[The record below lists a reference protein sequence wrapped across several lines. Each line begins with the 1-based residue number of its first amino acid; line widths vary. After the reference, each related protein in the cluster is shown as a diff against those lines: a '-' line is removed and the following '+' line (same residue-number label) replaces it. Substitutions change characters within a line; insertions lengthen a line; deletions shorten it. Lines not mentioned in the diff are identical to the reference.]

1 MNPELKSTWFNR
13 LPKVELHLHL
23 EGAIPLDALWELVQ
37 KYGGEVT
44 SRQELAQRF
53 EYKDFPHFIETWMWK
68 NQFLREYDDFTFIAE
83 RTARDL
89 ASQSIRYAEVFYS
102 PPDFIQ
108 NGLQTQQITEA
119 VRKGLERVKDIE
131 IALVADL
138 VRNYGPER
146 AKTTLE
152 QVSEVKQFGVIGIGI
167 GGSEHDFP
175 PQPFKEV
182 YALARQKGFH
192 TSAHAGEAAGPDS
205 VWGAIRHLEVDRI
218 GHGIR
223 AIEDN
228 DLMDYIVEHGIPIE
242 MCPLSNVRTGVV
254 KSYDEHPVRQF
265 FERGVTL
272 NINTDDPM
280 MFGNS
285 LAEEYELL
293 AQKKGFTRSEL
304 KQLSLNGIRM
314 SWLPEKKKQAMIS
327 AFESDPAWQENL

>member
-1 MNPELKSTWFNR
+1 MNQELKSTWFKR
-13 LPKVELHLHL
+13 LPKVELHVHL

-53 EYKDFPHFIETWMWK
+53 EYKDFPHFVETWMWK
-68 NQFLREYDDFTFIAE
+68 NQFLREYDDFTYIAE
-83 RTARDL
+83 MTARDL
-89 ASQSIRYAEVFYS
+89 ASQAIHYAEVFYS
-102 PPDFIQ
+102 PPDFSQ
-108 NGLQTQQITEA
+108 QGLQTQPITEA
-119 VRKGLERVKDIE
+119 IRKGLERVEDIE

-138 VRNYGPER
+138 VRDYGPER
-146 AKTTLE
+146 GKITLE
-152 QVSEVKQFGVIGIGI
+152 EVNEVKQLGVIGVGI
-167 GGSEHDFP
+167 GGVEYGFP
-175 PQPFKEV
+175 PEPFKEV
-182 YALARQKGFH
+182 FALARQMGFH
-192 TSAHAGEAAGPDS
+192 TSAHAGEAAGPES

-228 DLMDYIVEHGIPIE
+228 DLMDYIVEHRIPIE

-254 KSYDEHPVRQF
+254 KSYDEHPVRRF
-265 FERGVTL
+265 FERGVIL

-293 AQKKGFTRSEL
+293 AEKKGFTRTEL
-304 KQLSLNGIRM
+304 KQLALNGIQM
-314 SWLPEKKKQAMIS
+314 SWMPEKKKREMILK
-327 AFESDPAWQENL
+327 FESDPAWAE